1 MSTLLEQVKDFS
13 LDEGFSPKEIKMAIG
28 IASDPRYKGGNM
40 TGAVKSIEKMK
51 KGLSDHPKV
60 AAVLRRQNE
69 EVKEAVSPAQQAA
82 IAISKKEKAK
92 KEGIELDEYLTPDEK
107 KLIAKMY
114 DKKGNLT
121 PLGKKVMDYKI
132 KKEEVENTEEGFS
145 SDAQRRAAF
154 ASGYK
159 EKGKKDKKE
168 GNAFGMALKSAKDK
182 GDKTFVV
189 SGKTYNI
196 EDYNVE
202 EGLDIEN
209 ELDYTVDEGM
219 SPKAKAAAAY
229 KAKMDKKFAPGG
241 SYQKGAD
248 SIRKMIA
255 KDIAKRNKKEDVE
268 VTEGYFDEQKSSTG
282 YDLYHKD
289 FSGAMQHA
297 YAHAKK
303 KLGITIDPDE
313 IDDKVASGP
322 SKPSKGKTN
331 SYRLKG
337 DKGSVQIQVYNM
349 GSRFELNM
357 YKESID
363 EEVEID
369 EAMNNTHA
377 LIDTADGNK
386 VKAMAS
392 SEQGVKQ
399 SKASAERPPMS
410 VKNKNTLKIVT
421 LTKPQSQ
428 KASEKLIGYSLPKGM
443 DKFPTNTSATQGK
456 RMEEVE
462 IDEAISGDQYYYV
475 DPKGVVAA
483 VGSKDAMRKMN
494 MKQAKD
500 GNKGGSFSQNLKKYK
515 VGDKI
520 KEEVEI
526 DEGKTK
532 PVSQMTPKEKAA
544 DAARRKE
551 YKDFQK
557 SKRGEEVEID
567 EKAPKIGVDRLKQQR
582 DKDKDHADAMGRH
595 VKSGR
600 RKSRK
605 EEVEID
611 EASKEGTIRVIDLAR
626 QNNPEVRKHLNVANA
641 GNKGYQVQ
649 RMTKGKFVNQ
659 GKPYSKLKDAQKVQQ
674 GGQHSMQFETI
685 DESVKLGG
693 MPAGLSK
700 ERIKADRDVYAQ
712 VLGIKE
718 ALDPADFDIKATS
731 KDREQ
736 ADKNIM
742 IQLRKVISLN
752 GKKPVEFA
760 DGKKEKVHPNVAVA
774 AISMHQKLRRTDE
787 KDAFQQKIAKS
798 YRDLLNAV
806 KGK

>member
-1 MSTLLEQVKDFS
+1 MKMSTLLEQVKGFS
-13 LDEGFSPKEIKMAIG
+13 LDEGYSPKEIKMAIG

-40 TGAVKSIEKMK
+40 TGAVTAIDKVK
-51 KGLSDHPKV
+51 KGLSNHPKV

-69 EVKEAVSPAQQAA
+69 DIEEAVSPAQQAA

-92 KEGIELDEYLTPDEK
+92 EEGVELDEYLTPDEK

-132 KKEEVENTEEGFS
+132 KKEEVELDEAKLNSKKIIADLEKGLSIDAIVGNHIDKRSSNKDEILKVIKDYKFSNFKKTGKKEEVENTEEGFS

-159 EKGKKDKKE
+159 EKDKKDKKE

-189 SGKTYNI
+189 SGKTYNV

-209 ELDYTVDEGM
+209 ESDYTVDEGM

-229 KAKMDKKFAPGG
+229 KSRMDKKFAPGG

-248 SIRKMIA
+248 AIRKMID
-255 KDIAKRNKKEDVE
+255 KDIAKRNKKEDVK

-313 IDDKVASGP
+313 ISDKVATGP

-349 GSRFELNM
+349 GSKFELNM

-363 EEVEID
+363 EDVD
-369 EAMNNTHA
+369 
-377 LIDTADGNK
+377 L
-386 VKAMAS
+386 
-392 SEQGVKQ
+392 
-399 SKASAERPPMS
+399 
-410 VKNKNTLKIVT
+410 
-421 LTKPQSQ
+421 
-428 KASEKLIGYSLPKGM
+428 
-443 DKFPTNTSATQGK
+443 
-456 RMEEVE
+456 
-462 IDEAISGDQYYYV
+462 DEAISSDQYYYV

-526 DEGKTK
+526 DEGKNK
-532 PVSQMTPKEKAA
+532 PVSQMTPKERAA

-582 DKDKDHADAMGRH
+582 DKDKAHSDAMGRH

-600 RKSRK
+600 RKSTK
-605 EEVEID
+605 EEVELD
-611 EASKEGTIRVIDLAR
+611 EVSKEGTMRVIDLAR

-718 ALDPADFDIKATS
+718 ALDPADFDISATS
-731 KDREQ
+731 KDKDN
-736 ADKNIM
+736 ATKNI
-742 IQLRKVISLN
+742 ILQLRKVISLN
-752 GKKPVEFA
+752 GKNPVEFSS
-760 DGKKEKVHPNVAVA
+760 GKKEKVHPNVAA
-774 AISMHQKLRRTDE
+774 AALSKFEKLRRTDQ
-787 KDAFQQKIAKS
+787 KDEFQQKIAKS
-798 YRDLLNAV
+798 YKDLLNAV

>member
-1 MSTLLEQVKDFS
+1 MRMLELLNEVNKFE

-28 IASDPRYKGGNM
+28 IASDKRYAGGNM
-40 TGAVKSIEKMK
+40 TGAVKAIEKMK

-69 EVKEAVSPAQQAA
+69 DVEEAVSPAQQAA
-82 IAISKKEKAK
+82 IAISKKEKTKNEVLDKDDEKTVGDVVKGLK
-92 KEGIELDEYLTPDEK
+92 KAVKAHQGQVKNLTKDIQDQVELDELSSEEK
-107 KLIAKMY
+107 KLLDKMF

-121 PLGKKVMDYKI
+121 PLGKKVMDQG
-132 KKEEVENTEEGFS
+132 KKEEVEENTLDIGDESDYTLDEGKMKDLHGYISSGKSAEEIAKIMKIDAGTVKTLMNDFKKEGFS
-145 SDAQRRAAF
+145 SDAQRKAAF

-159 EKGKKDKKE
+159 EKDKKDKKE
-168 GNAFGMALKSAKDK
+168 
-182 GDKTFVV
+182 
-189 SGKTYNI
+189 
-196 EDYNVE
+196 
-202 EGLDIEN
+202 
-209 ELDYTVDEGM
+209 
-219 SPKAKAAAAY
+219 
-229 KAKMDKKFAPGG
+229 
-241 SYQKGAD
+241 
-248 SIRKMIA
+248 
-255 KDIAKRNKKEDVE
+255 DVK
-268 VTEGYFDEQKSSTG
+268 VIEGYFPEQKSSTG

-303 KLGITIDPDE
+303 KLGITIDNDE

-322 SKPSKGKTN
+322 RKPSKGKTN

-349 GSRFELNM
+349 GSKFELNM
-357 YKESID
+357 YKESVD

-369 EAMNNTHA
+369 E
-377 LIDTADGNK
+377 GK
-386 VKAMAS
+386 
-392 SEQGVKQ
+392 
-399 SKASAERPPMS
+399 
-410 VKNKNTLKIVT
+410 
-421 LTKPQSQ
+421 TKPVSQ
-428 KASEKLIGYSLPKGM
+428 MTPKEKAADAARRKEYKSFQKS
-443 DKFPTNTSATQGK
+443 K
-456 RMEEVE
+456 RGEEVE

-526 DEGKTK
+526 DE
-532 PVSQMTPKEKAA
+532 V
-544 DAARRKE
+544 
-551 YKDFQK
+551 
-557 SKRGEEVEID
+557 
-567 EKAPKIGVDRLKQQR
+567 
-582 DKDKDHADAMGRH
+582 
-595 VKSGR
+595 
-600 RKSRK
+600 
-605 EEVEID
+605 
-611 EASKEGTIRVIDLAR
+611 SKEGTMRVIDLAR
-626 QNNPEVRKHLNVANA
+626 QNNSEVRKQLNVANA

-659 GKPYSKLKDAQKVQQ
+659 GKPYPKLKDAQKVQQ

-693 MPAGLSK
+693 MPAGISK

-718 ALDPADFDIKATS
+718 ALDPADFDISATS
-731 KDREQ
+731 KDKDN
-736 ADKNIM
+736 ATKNI
-742 IQLRKVISLN
+742 ILQLRKVISLN
-752 GKKPVEFA
+752 GKNPVEFSS
-760 DGKKEKVHPNVAVA
+760 GKKEKVHPNVAA
-774 AISMHQKLRRTDE
+774 AALTKFEKLRRTDQ
-787 KDAFQQKIAKS
+787 KDEFQQKIAKS
-798 YRDLLNAV
+798 YKDLLNAV

>member
-1 MSTLLEQVKDFS
+1 MKMSTLLEQVKGFS
-13 LDEGFSPKEIKMAIG
+13 LDEGYSPKEIKMAIG

-40 TGAVKSIEKMK
+40 TGAVTAIDKVK
-51 KGLSDHPKV
+51 KGLSNHPKV

-69 EVKEAVSPAQQAA
+69 DIEEAVSPAQQAA

-92 KEGIELDEYLTPDEK
+92 EEGVELDEYLTPDEK

-132 KKEEVENTEEGFS
+132 KKEEVELDEAKLNSKKIIADLEKGLSIDAIVGNHIDKRSSNKDEILKVIKDYKFSNFKKTGKKEEVENTEEGFS

-159 EKGKKDKKE
+159 EKDKKDKKE

-189 SGKTYNI
+189 SGKTYNV

-209 ELDYTVDEGM
+209 ESDYTVDEGM

-229 KAKMDKKFAPGG
+229 KSRMDKKFAPGG

-248 SIRKMIA
+248 AIRKMID
-255 KDIAKRNKKEDVE
+255 KDIAKRNKKEDVK

-313 IDDKVASGP
+313 ISDKVATGP

-349 GSRFELNM
+349 GSKFELNM

-363 EEVEID
+363 ED
-369 EAMNNTHA
+369 
-377 LIDTADGNK
+377 AD
-386 VKAMAS
+386 
-392 SEQGVKQ
+392 
-399 SKASAERPPMS
+399 
-410 VKNKNTLKIVT
+410 L
-421 LTKPQSQ
+421 
-428 KASEKLIGYSLPKGM
+428 
-443 DKFPTNTSATQGK
+443 
-456 RMEEVE
+456 
-462 IDEAISGDQYYYV
+462 DEAISSDQYYYV

-526 DEGKTK
+526 DEGKNK
-532 PVSQMTPKEKAA
+532 PVSQMTPKERAA

-582 DKDKDHADAMGRH
+582 DKDKAHSDAMGRH

-600 RKSRK
+600 RKSTK
-605 EEVEID
+605 EEVELD
-611 EASKEGTIRVIDLAR
+611 EVSKEGTMRVIDLAR

-718 ALDPADFDIKATS
+718 ALDPADFDISATS
-731 KDREQ
+731 KDKDN
-736 ADKNIM
+736 ATKNI
-742 IQLRKVISLN
+742 ILQLRKVISLN
-752 GKKPVEFA
+752 GKNPVEFSS
-760 DGKKEKVHPNVAVA
+760 GKKEKVHPNVAA
-774 AISMHQKLRRTDE
+774 AALSKFEKLRRTDQ
-787 KDAFQQKIAKS
+787 KDEFQQKIAKS
-798 YRDLLNAV
+798 YKDLLNAV